1 MGFGAKGAKG
11 DPKPQIFNGALGL
24 FAAAFVALAAAAPGC
39 TKEENTAAKACAE
52 TRQLFAEQ
60 VWPILSAKCTGCHAP
75 GGSAATGDNPKSR
88 AAAFVLEW
96 DAYPDFLDVNLE
108 QVRRM
113 VSEQID
119 GEPKFLLKP
128 AGGDTHLG
136 GALFAKDSAEYK
148 LFQQL
153 SQQIQA
159 TEGMCGGVIVD
170 PLAGVEMDSWA
181 QTYRRA
187 AIILGGRLPTDAEK
201 AIADEAGFD
210 KALDALLAEPGFVN
224 HVKVSWN
231 DVLLTDAGGDVQ
243 VGAFQFRPEDFPAVQ
258 PWRDGPDSMC
268 IGSPNYD
275 QCANDFYTHWGT
287 VRRAIIEEPLELIAH
302 VVQKNAPFSEILT
315 ADYTMVN
322 PWSAAV
328 YNAAGEFPAPTLD
341 NFGEWKELKVIGKER
356 GAVPH
361 AGVLSTPAFLGRW
374 VSTETNKNRARA
386 RMVYK
391 AFLAT
396 NVLALAQR
404 PVDTDA
410 LTGIANPT
418 RNAPACSVCHTILD
432 PVATSFSN
440 YSDTADFDYDPEI
453 TAATIPHQEMLPPG
467 FGSER
472 TPGQENAMLP
482 ALTKKLVLDSR
493 FALSVAQV
501 AYQGIMGR
509 NVLHYP
515 ADTKDPAFTEKL
527 NSWDAQDKFLHSL
540 AEIFKT
546 SGENYKEVIRAI
558 VKSAFFR
565 ANGKGVDNAHLAA
578 EIGSGRLLSP
588 EMLDRKIESA
598 VGIPWSIGGWGAK
611 SERTHDLYERYMV
624 LYGGIDSLA
633 VTSRLTT
640 ANPLVANISER
651 MSNEIACRT
660 VAYEFTQPAGSRT
673 LLKGVEREMTPDTSE
688 AQVRAA
694 IVSMYER
701 ATGVTYATND
711 PEVDTAFGIFRES
724 YKELSTAADAWY
736 LPWECLGIWDR
747 KDSQVHSCGTMG
759 LPDYVPECYSYDK
772 ELPDGQKI
780 DHDDKY
786 TIGPWMAVVAYIF
799 SDVRFIYDY

>member
-1 MGFGAKGAKG
+1 MGWG
-11 DPKPQIFNGALGL
+11 
-24 FAAAFVALAAAAPGC
+24 LAAAALVAFGAMAPGC
-39 TKEENTAAKACAE
+39 SSENDKDAAAKACAE

-60 VWPILSAKCTGCHAP
+60 VWPILNAKCTGCHAP

-96 DAYPDFLDVNLE
+96 DAYPDFLDVNLN
-108 QVRRM
+108 QVSRM

-119 GEPKFLLKP
+119 GVPKFLLKP

-136 GALFAKDSAEYK
+136 GALIPKDGPEYK
-148 LFQQL
+148 LFDQL
-153 SQQIQA
+153 AKQIEA
-159 TEGMCGGVIVD
+159 TAGTCGGVIID
-170 PLAGVEMDSWA
+170 PLAGAEVDGWA
-181 QTYRRA
+181 TTFRRA
-187 AIILGGRLPTDAEK
+187 AILLGGRLPTDAEK
-201 AIADEAGFD
+201 GIADEAGFD
-210 KALDALLAEPGFVN
+210 KALDALLAEPGFIN
-224 HVKVSWN
+224 HIKVTWN
-231 DVLLTDAGGDVQ
+231 DVLLTNAGGDVQ
-243 VGAFQFRPEDFPAVQ
+243 VGAFQFRLEDFPANKVWQ
-258 PWRDGPDSMC
+258 DGADAKC
-268 IGSPNYD
+268 FGQLDYD
-275 QCANDFYTHWGT
+275 QCTYEYYVYWGR
-287 VRRAIIEEPLELIAH
+287 VRDALLEEPLALIAN
-302 VVQKNAPFSEILT
+302 VVQKGAPFSEILT

-322 PWSAAV
+322 PWSATI
-328 YNAAGEFPAPTLD
+328 YNATADFPAPTED
-341 NFGEWKELKVIGKER
+341 NYGEWKEYKVVGMER
-356 GAVPH
+356 GPVPH

-404 PVDTDA
+404 PVDTNA

-418 RNAPACSVCHTILD
+418 RNAAACSVCHTLID

-440 YSDTADFDYDPEI
+440 YSDTANFDYNPEI

-467 FGSER
+467 FGTER
-472 TPGQENAMLP
+472 TAGAEAALLP
-482 ALTKKLVLDSR
+482 ALTKMVTADSR
-493 FALSVAQV
+493 FALSIAQV

-509 NVLHYP
+509 NVLRYP
-515 ADTKDPAFTEKL
+515 ADTTDPAFKEKL
-527 NSWDAQDKFLHSL
+527 NAWDAQDKFLHSL
-540 AEIFKT
+540 AEVFKS

-565 ANGKGVDNAHLAA
+565 AKGKGVTNTQLAG
-578 EIGSGRLLSP
+578 EIGAGRLLSP
-588 EMLDRKIESA
+588 EILDRKIEAA
-598 VGIPWSIGGWGAK
+598 VGIPWSIGGWGSAGQRPRDFFEK
-611 SERTHDLYERYMV
+611 YMI

-651 MSNEIACRT
+651 MANEIACRT
-660 VAYEFTQPAGSRT
+660 VGYEFTQPSDSRT
-673 LLKGVEREMTPDTSE
+673 LLKGIERDATPDTSE
-688 AQVRAA
+688 AQIRAT

-701 ATGVTYATND
+701 ATGVKYAAND
-711 PEVDTAFGIFRES
+711 PEVDTAFGIFRDS
-724 YKELSTAADAWY
+724 YKEISTAANAWY

-747 KDSQVHSCGTMG
+747 KASQVYPCGTMG
-759 LPDYVPECYSYDK
+759 LPDYDPQCYSFDK
-772 ELPDGQKI
+772 ELPEAQKI

-799 SDVRFIYDY
+799 SDVRFIYE